1 MNVSRTIKRTRDG
14 KRVLIGISQNAID
27 FSEKLL
33 KKYQKTY
40 LDLWK
45 KESLSD
51 TEREL
56 FDKIDR
62 VLGKARRRERKI
74 VGTWN

>member
-45 KESLSD
+45 KDRLTD
-51 TEREL
+51 AEREL
-56 FDKIDR
+56 FDKIGR
-62 VLGKARRRERKI
+62 VLGKARGRERKI
-74 VGTWN
+74 IGTWK